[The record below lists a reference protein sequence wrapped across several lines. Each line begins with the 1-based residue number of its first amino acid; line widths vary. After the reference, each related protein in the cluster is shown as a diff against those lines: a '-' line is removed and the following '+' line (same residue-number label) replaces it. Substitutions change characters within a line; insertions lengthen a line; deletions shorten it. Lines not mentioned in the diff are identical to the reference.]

1 MPILPVQRT
10 LSSSSRECG
19 SSAAAFAIAA
29 IKRHEPFSQQMVQQM
44 PGREEFTPPS
54 VQLWHLAGPRRRI
67 FSRTVPDEARRSS
80 NKNMQLLGQLT
91 EAALSDAPNET
102 RPETHDRAPKL
113 QSLPKLAV
121 RSLAAVIALGSIA
134 AVSLM
139 GALSMAGYGIAK
151 LLEKIPPACATYQF
165 LSTTYDHIIARL
177 GRIILLDQRDT
188 PALRIM
194 LSLTLTTVPIFA
206 LQLVLG
212 KPRLFLVVAFYLSL
226 TGLKFQRSVR
236 MFSAKHME
244 AHRPQGY
251 FNERYDKI
259 FGRYV
264 EFFLGY
270 FYGDLP
276 ELGRT
281 VHVRLHHKENGGPD
295 DNAATSQYDRTNP
308 LHFFWYLSDNIWTAL
323 GFAPYAYFKSRGDE
337 KNRGRMFWGTTRY
350 AIYFAAVFLYS
361 WRIGMLYVL
370 IPLLTMNF
378 IMAIT
383 SWVQHAFCDPERPDD
398 YFACTVTVF
407 DEVNFM
413 NEGYHLCHHT
423 RSSLHWSELPAHQDR
438 ILDKMKQSGSL
449 VFRDLDFMQLF
460 IELTLLRRMHV
471 LADKLVPWHPMT
483 QDEKLALLTKR
494 TKPAP
499 QLAA

>member
-1 MPILPVQRT
+1 
-10 LSSSSRECG
+10 
-19 SSAAAFAIAA
+19 
-29 IKRHEPFSQQMVQQM
+29 
-44 PGREEFTPPS
+44 
-54 VQLWHLAGPRRRI
+54 
-67 FSRTVPDEARRSS
+67 
-80 NKNMQLLGQLT
+80 MQLLGQLT
-91 EAALSDAPNET
+91 EADLSGAQNET

-134 AVSLM
+134 AVSIM
-139 GALSMAGYGIAK
+139 GALSMAGYGVAK
-151 LLEKIPPACATYQF
+151 LLEKVPPVRTTYQF
-165 LSTTYDHIIARL
+165 LSSTYDHLIDRL
-177 GRIILLDQRDT
+177 GRKILGDQRDT

-194 LSLTLTTVPIFA
+194 LSLTLTTVPIFV

-212 KPRLFLVVAFYLSL
+212 KPHLLLVLAFYLSL

-251 FNERYDKI
+251 FNDKYDKI
-259 FGRYV
+259 LGRYV

-295 DNAATSQYDRTNP
+295 DNAASSHFDRANP
-308 LHFFWYLSDNIWTAL
+308 LHFFLYLSDNIWTAL
-323 GFAPYAYFKSRGDE
+323 GFAPYAYFKGRGDE
-337 KNRGRMFWGTTRY
+337 KNRSRMFWGIARY
-350 AIYFAAVFLYS
+350 AIYFAAIFLYN
-361 WRIGMLYVL
+361 WRIGILYVL
-370 IPLLTMNF
+370 IPLLSMNF

-383 SWVQHAFCDPERPDD
+383 SWVQHAFCDPEHPDD

-438 ILDKMKQSGSL
+438 ILDKMKDSNSV
-449 VFRDLDFMQLF
+449 VFRDLDFMELF
-460 IELTLLRRMHV
+460 FELTILRRMHV

-483 QDEKLALLTKR
+483 HPEKLALLAKR
-494 TKPAP
+494 TKPATR
-499 QLAA
+499 LHA